1 MKTMQEHA
9 VDRAQETVDGL
20 APLAHSHADGGE
32 HIAPYL
38 RAVRALVRA
47 KHAAGIPLV
56 GPDGRILLQT
66 TATIAGGGG
75 DTEAVH
81 EIRQEGD
88 DVTAAEYWTDAS
100 GEVQRYEVRLTLAQ
114 LVHLVLNMTEAERAA
129 IDARADWRGV
139 P

>member
-1 MKTMQEHA
+1 MRGTSPAIVPIMKTMQEHA

-56 GPDGRILLQT
+56 GPDGRIL
-66 TATIAGGGG
+66 
-75 DTEAVH
+75 
-81 EIRQEGD
+81 RP
-88 DVTAAEYWTDAS
+88 
-100 GEVQRYEVRLTLAQ
+100 EVA
-114 LVHLVLNMTEAERAA
+114 
-129 IDARADWRGV
+129 
-139 P
+139 